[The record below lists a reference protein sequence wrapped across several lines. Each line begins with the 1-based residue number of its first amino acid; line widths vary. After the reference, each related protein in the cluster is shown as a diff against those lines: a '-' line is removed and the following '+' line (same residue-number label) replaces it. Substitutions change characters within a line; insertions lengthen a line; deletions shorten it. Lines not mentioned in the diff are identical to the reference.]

1 MTIGNDKFD
10 KEVQRVISN
19 MQELDPADPK
29 YADVVKN
36 LEILCRA
43 QSSTERRLSKD
54 TILASATSIGGIFAI
69 LTFEKTGVIT
79 TKAISLITKARM

>member
-19 MQELDPADPK
+19 MQELDPADSK

-54 TILASATSIGGIFAI
+54 AILASLTSIGGIIAI
-69 LTFEKTGVIT
+69 LTYEKTGVVT